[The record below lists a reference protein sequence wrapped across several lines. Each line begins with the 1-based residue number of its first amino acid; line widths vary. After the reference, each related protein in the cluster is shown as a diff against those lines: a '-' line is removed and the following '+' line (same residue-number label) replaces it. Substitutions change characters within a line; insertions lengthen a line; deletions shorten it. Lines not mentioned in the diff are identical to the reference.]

1 MKTLGFLLL
10 GALIAAV
17 LPGCNLAERYHE
29 NNAATAQWIDANAGI
44 PKINVS
50 GKWHSDDWGDAILTQ
65 KGNRV
70 TGHIGNY
77 PVGGSVKGST
87 VFLAL
92 TDDGWT
98 YYTAIAEM
106 TWQKNL
112 EGSYCDSVPFEP
124 EGREP
129 FQLIRAGL

>member
-1 MKTLGFLLL
+1 MKTLGSLVL
-10 GALIAAV
+10 GALLMIA

-29 NNAATAQWIDANAGI
+29 NNAATAQWIAANAGT
-44 PKINVS
+44 PSINIS
-50 GKWHSDDWGDAILTQ
+50 GKWHSDDWGDAVLTQ

-70 TGHIGNY
+70 TGYIGKY
-77 PVGGSVKGST
+77 PVGGSIKGNT

-98 YYTAIAEM
+98 YYTAIVEL

-112 EGSYCDSVPFEP
+112 EGSYSDSVPFAP
-124 EGREP
+124 EDRSP
-129 FQLIRAGL
+129 FQLTRAGL